1 MPKKV
6 YVTGLGAIS
15 AIGQSV
21 EEMSVAL
28 QAQRSCMG
36 GVQRFD
42 TVLRHIPVCEVKED
56 NSDLLK
62 MLPDHIDK
70 GKDYSRTCLL
80 GLIAAFEAMHGSH
93 SAVPADRM
101 SIVGATTVAGMD
113 YNERYYRDLAAGTVD
128 PYWVELLDCANV
140 TQQIAKTMGI
150 FVNVTTVTTAC
161 SSSAN
166 AIIVGARMI
175 RNGLADKVLVGGADA
190 LTRFTM
196 NGFNTLQILSST
208 GCKPFD
214 AHRNGVTLGEG
225 AAFLL
230 LESEATALAEDIQ
243 CELSG
248 YGSTSDAYHQT
259 SSSPDGAGAV
269 MAIRKALS
277 TAGLTPK
284 DIDYINAHGT
294 GTEVNDLSEGRAIE
308 TVFGAKIPPISST
321 KGYTGHTLAAAG
333 AIEAV
338 ISTLSIREKRL
349 FPNIG
354 FENAMP
360 EVSFTPNNRLQS
372 AEVRHVM
379 SNSFG
384 FGGNNVSLI
393 FSSC

>member
-1 MPKKV
+1 MQKKV

-15 AIGQSV
+15 AIGKSV
-21 EEMSVAL
+21 EEMFLAL
-28 QAQRSCMG
+28 KAQHACMG
-36 GVQRFD
+36 GVERFD
-42 TVLRHIPVCEVKED
+42 TLLRHIPVCEVKAD

-62 MLPDHIDK
+62 MLPHQIDR

-80 GLIAAFEAMHGSH
+80 GMIAAFQALQGSH
-93 SAVPADRM
+93 SAVPAEKM

-113 YNERYYRDLAAGTVD
+113 YNERYFRALTEGTAN
-128 PYWVELLDCANV
+128 PYWVELLDCADA
-140 TQQIAKTMGI
+140 TQQIAKATGI
-150 FVNVTTVTTAC
+150 FANITTVTTAC

-196 NGFNTLQILSST
+196 NGFNSLQILSPT

-225 AAFLL
+225 AAYLL
-230 LESEATALAEDIQ
+230 LESENTALADDIQ

-259 SSSPDGAGAV
+259 SSSPDGEGAV

-277 TAGLTPK
+277 TAGLTP
-284 DIDYINAHGT
+284 DCIDCINAHGT

-308 TVFGAKIPPISST
+308 TVFGTKIPPISST

-333 AIEAV
+333 AIEAI
-338 ISTLSIREKRL
+338 ISTLSIREKLL

-360 EVSFTPNNRLQS
+360 EVAFTPNILLQS
-372 AEVRHVM
+372 ADIHHVM

>member
-1 MPKKV
+1 MSKKV
-6 YVTGLGAIS
+6 YVTGLGTIS
-15 AIGQSV
+15 AIGWSV
-21 EEMSVAL
+21 AEMLVAL
-28 QAQRSCMG
+28 QTQRSGMG
-36 GVQRFD
+36 GIQRFD
-42 TVLRHIPVCEVKED
+42 TGLPHIPVCEVQQD

-62 MLPDHIDK
+62 MLPRYVDK
-70 GKDYSRTCLL
+70 SKDYSRTCLL
-80 GLIAAFEAMHGSH
+80 GMMAACEAMQGSH
-93 SAVPADRM
+93 SAVPADRI

-113 YNERYYRDLAAGTVD
+113 YNEQYYKELEQGKVN
-128 PYWVELLDCANV
+128 PYWVELLDCADA
-140 TQQIAKTMGI
+140 TQQIAAAMGI
-150 FVNVTTVTTAC
+150 FANVTTVSTAC

-166 AIIVGARMI
+166 AIIAGARMI
-175 RNGLADKVLVGGADA
+175 RTGLADKVLVGGADA

-196 NGFNTLQILSST
+196 NGFNTLQILSPT

-225 AAFLL
+225 AAYLL
-230 LESEATALAEDIQ
+230 LESEATALSDDIQ

-277 TAGLTPK
+277 TAGLAPE

-294 GTEVNDLSEGRAIE
+294 GTEVNDLSEGRAVE

-338 ISTLSIREKRL
+338 ISSLSLREKLL

-360 EVSFTPNNRLQS
+360 ELSFIPNTQLRS
-372 AEVRHVM
+372 ADIRHVM